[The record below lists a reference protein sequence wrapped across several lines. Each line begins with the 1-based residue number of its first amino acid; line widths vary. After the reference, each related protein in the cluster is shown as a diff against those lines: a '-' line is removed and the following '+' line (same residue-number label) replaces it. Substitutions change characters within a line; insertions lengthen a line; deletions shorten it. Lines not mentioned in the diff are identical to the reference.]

1 MVNRFQN
8 LSDPCNLPCSY
19 VPHQCNS
26 SETCFLISTVKI
38 WKIITRKLS
47 SKHNSYLATSK
58 FPGLHFHRTFKN
70 VYLFFFF
77 FFILGPHMQHMEVPR
92 LGVKS
97 KLQLL
102 AYTKAAA
109 TQDPSCICDLPHS
122 SRQCQILKPLGEARN

>member
-8 LSDPCNLPCSY
+8 LSDPCNLPCSH
-19 VPHQCNS
+19 VPHKCNS

-77 FFILGPHMQHMEVPR
+77 FHFRATYSTYGNSQARGQIKATAASLHQSRSHAGSELHLRSTPQLTAVP
-92 LGVKS
+92 
-97 KLQLL
+97 
-102 AYTKAAA
+102 
-109 TQDPSCICDLPHS
+109 DP
-122 SRQCQILKPLGEARN
+122 